1 MWDPNVRNG
10 LVPLS
15 DCRDRGELWMW
26 GIPLDKPR
34 LESQGIQKIRKIELD
49 RSENLIQGDNTAE
62 AERSVGLEP
71 WC

>member
-1 MWDPNVRNG
+1 
-10 LVPLS
+10 
-15 DCRDRGELWMW
+15 MW

-49 RSENLIQGDNTAE
+49 RSESLIQGDNTAE

-71 WC
+71 WR